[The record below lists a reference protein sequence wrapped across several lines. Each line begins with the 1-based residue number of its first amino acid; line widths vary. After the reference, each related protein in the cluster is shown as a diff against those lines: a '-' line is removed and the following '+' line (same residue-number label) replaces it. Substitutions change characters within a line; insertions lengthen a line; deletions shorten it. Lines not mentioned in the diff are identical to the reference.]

1 MPKFWHSNDKYR
13 HAVWQYTDKF
23 KGVKCTTSNLDE
35 DRIKETY
42 PKALAIILSNKDEL
56 IAMLIPNVIVIID
69 KYINH
74 KKQILKL
81 HHL

>member
-1 MPKFWHSNDKYR
+1 MC
-13 HAVWQYTDKF
+13 QYTDKF

-56 IAMLIPNVIVIID
+56 IAMLTPNVIVIID

-74 KKQILKL
+74 KKNTEAASLIGLSRGIFL
-81 HHL
+81 D